1 MKADLALP
9 QLHELSEPLLPG
21 AIRVTSALCLGHAIR
36 GIGAAPMDAF
46 IDTGASRSCIP
57 ASLCTDTTG
66 AAVLQTID
74 RARPLDWQGKRS
86 AAGVPVHIV
95 WVRFLGIG
103 PLKLWPFETQ
113 FDYFIVGR
121 DLLVHFLTVLDGPH
135 RELGVR
141 ATGTLDRWLRSCLRA
156 P

>member
-9 QLHELSEPLLPG
+9 QPQELSEPVLPD
-21 AIRVTSALCLGHAIR
+21 AIRVTSALCLGYVIR
-36 GIGAAPMDAF
+36 RIDAEPMDAF
-46 IDTGASRSCIP
+46 IDTGSSRSCVP
-57 ASLCTDTTG
+57 ASLCTDATG

-74 RARPLDWQGKRS
+74 RAHPQDWQGKRS
-86 AAGVPVHIV
+86 AEGVPVHIV
-95 WVRFLGIG
+95 WVNFLGIG
-103 PLKLWPFETQ
+103 PLKLRPYETQ
-113 FDYFIVGR
+113 HDFFIVGR

-141 ATGTLDRWLRSCLRA
+141 ATGKLDHWLRSCLRA